1 MSSALTSKRLNNSSV
16 ASPETATS
24 VEQTMENE
32 AAAFEVLWWASG
44 RDDDDDGGVC
54 LNLQQRP
61 PPRRPIGNIG
71 CSDEVGHDVA
81 LWTTYGE
88 RTGRVYR

>member
-1 MSSALTSKRLNNSSV
+1 MSSALTSKRSNNSSV

-44 RDDDDDGGVC
+44 RDDDGGGVC
-54 LNLQQRP
+54 QNLQQRP
-61 PPRRPIGNIG
+61 PRPPIGNIG

>member
-44 RDDDDDGGVC
+44 RDDDSGGVC

-88 RTGRVYR
+88 GTGQVYR